1 MDKREQI
8 ARMAQTKEDEILLAR
23 VYERIT
29 SAAAR
34 NIPAAT
40 AFLSKREQMLA
51 AELLRGQD
59 FVFFG
64 GPAMAEREV
73 CCYVPEYLDESWL
86 TGDEGPIAAV
96 RAVYFAGDTLTHRDF
111 LGALMGCG
119 IKRETVGDIY
129 VSEGSCDFLVTR
141 EILPYLLPAARS
153 CMWSSSPST
162 RSVSRSRRSRPSA
175 IPSPRCGSTASSPP
189 AFPSAAARPRTIS
202 PPENAS

>member
-59 FVFFG
+59 IAFFG
-64 GPAMAEREV
+64 GPAMAE
-73 CCYVPEYLDESWL
+73 P
-86 TGDEGPIAAV
+86 P
-96 RAVYFAGDTLTHRDF
+96 RD
-111 LGALMGCG
+111 
-119 IKRETVGDIY
+119 DNPH
-129 VSEGSCDFLVTR
+129 VTD
-141 EILPYLLPAARS
+141 
-153 CMWSSSPST
+153 WSP
-162 RSVSRSRRSRPSA
+162 
-175 IPSPRCGSTASSPP
+175 
-189 AFPSAAARPRTIS
+189 
-202 PPENAS
+202 